1 MKKNKNIDW
10 KNWILDAKII
20 QYIYSD
26 YFKYNKIINPIK
38 YFERTVETFFL
49 CYLFS
54 DGAPNYYPNS
64 FSGPVDDQKYKES
77 VFNVSGDVA
86 RWNSADEDNFTQ
98 PGIFY
103 RKVCLNIWSGLVKL

>member
-1 MKKNKNIDW
+1 MCILYKIFW
-10 KNWILDAKII
+10 KD
-20 QYIYSD
+20 
-26 YFKYNKIINPIK
+26 
-38 YFERTVETFFL
+38 FESYFL

-77 VFNVSGDVA
+77 VFNLSGDVA

-98 PGIFY
+98 PGVFY
-103 RKVCLNIWSGLVKL
+103 RKVCQNFLSGLVELQFEIVKMVDVLLLYLIKVKFLGMN

>member
-1 MKKNKNIDW
+1 M
-10 KNWILDAKII
+10 
-20 QYIYSD
+20 
-26 YFKYNKIINPIK
+26 
-38 YFERTVETFFL
+38 

-64 FSGPVDDQKYKES
+64 FSGPVDNQKYKES
-77 VFNVSGDVA
+77 VFNLSGDVA

-103 RKVCLNIWSGLVKL
+103 RKVCQNFPSGLLELQFEIVKMVDILLLYLIKVKFLGVN